1 MVLFT
6 NNSKQNYLSAGN
18 CPSTLNNVRFGVE
31 DWVLQ
36 GKKQLHSNRNC
47 SLGSGVEPFWGFRGQ
62 IFLTFNIIKVT
73 KRLTVTLINY
83 IIGLRSYASLWPTC
97 FSWLI
102 YQLLAKYNTK
112 LTRITNQ
119 ELHINFGSWSS
130 GFRERYLPSKYYIC
144 KEAHASKVWKNVF
157 SKVRLQEA
165 QA

>member
-47 SLGSGVEPFWGFRGQ
+47 SLGSGVEPFWGFRRQ
-62 IFLTFNIIKVT
+62 IFWAFNIIEVT

-102 YQLLAKYNTK
+102 YQVLAKYNTK
-112 LTRITNQ
+112 LTRI
-119 ELHINFGSWSS
+119 LHQVTLAVGWVALGRDI
-130 GFRERYLPSKYYIC
+130 YLQNITFANLQGGTRQQSMEK
-144 KEAHASKVWKNVF
+144 
-157 SKVRLQEA
+157 RL
-165 QA
+165 